1 MKIFSWL
8 VPVLSLLYSL
18 SCSAAEYRMYSAA
31 GVKIP
36 MLQFAS
42 VFNEAN
48 SNSKVVNDFDTAG
61 AAEKK
66 FMADAKSACL
76 ITTQV
81 RIDKA
86 IKSGLLLGQEPIA
99 LVDTL
104 AGLASS
110 AKNKPSIATGADMT
124 QALLSAKSIA
134 FSDPARG
141 ATVGLHFQN
150 MIKALG
156 IEKQVM
162 DKAILASDGVETMN
176 LVKAKK
182 VELGVTQVS
191 EIIQSMPSSLV
202 GPFPAEFELA
212 TRYSIWCKDPGDPP
226 VLSFVSLMR
235 SQWGASVFSGNGL
248 RVVK

>member
-1 MKIFSWL
+1 MKTFSWL
-8 VPVLSLLYSL
+8 VPALVLLYST
-18 SCSAAEYRMYSAA
+18 SSSAAEYRVYSAA
-31 GVKIP
+31 GVKMP

-48 SNSKVVNDFDTAG
+48 ANSRVLNDFDTAG

-66 FMADAKSACL
+66 FIADKDSACL

-81 RIDKA
+81 RINQA
-86 IKSGLLLGQEPIA
+86 IKSGLLLGQQPIE
-99 LVDTL
+99 LVDTV

-110 AKNKPSIATGADMT
+110 SEKKPLIATAAEMT
-124 QALLSAKSIA
+124 EALLAAKSIA
-134 FSDPARG
+134 FSDPAKG

-156 IEKQVM
+156 IEKQIM
-162 DKAILASDGVETMN
+162 DKAILASDGVETMK
-176 LVKAKK
+176 LVKTKK

-191 EIIQSMPSSLV
+191 EIVQSMPSTLV
-202 GPFPAEFELA
+202 GPFPAQFELA
-212 TRYSIWCKDPGDPP
+212 TRYSLWCKNPSDPHVAD
-226 VLSFVSLMR
+226 FVSLMR
-235 SQWGASVFSGNGL
+235 SKWGDSIFTNNGL

>member
-1 MKIFSWL
+1 MKNFSWL
-8 VPVLSLLYSL
+8 VPALVLLYSTTG
-18 SCSAAEYRMYSAA
+18 SAAEYRVYSAA
-31 GVKIP
+31 GVKVP

-42 VFNEAN
+42 VFNETNAN
-48 SNSKVVNDFDTAG
+48 SRVLNDFDTAG

-66 FMADAKSACL
+66 FMTDRDGACL

-81 RIDKA
+81 RINKA
-86 IKSGLLLGQEPIA
+86 IKSGALLGQEPIE
-99 LVDTL
+99 LVDTV

-110 AKNKPSIATGADMT
+110 SAKKPSIATAAEMT
-124 QALLSAKSIA
+124 QALLTAKSIA

-150 MIKALG
+150 MIKTLG
-156 IEKQVM
+156 IEKQIM
-162 DKAILASDGVETMN
+162 DKAILASDGVETMK

-182 VELGVTQVS
+182 VELGVTQTS

-212 TRYSIWCKDPGDPP
+212 TRYSMWCRNPGDPH
-226 VLSFVSLMR
+226 VADLISLMR
-235 SQWGASVFSGNGL
+235 SKWGASVFTSNGL